1 MLCDLRQPENGD
13 GHESRADRRVAY
25 EMTDRSRQ
33 WITAGLPP
41 GALDALKETLSPSRL
56 WSLLLEVVEARAAA
70 RPAAVLAE
78 QWDRDRFVQASL
90 VDQRRLIEVDRHLLA
105 AASHFD
111 SIELSPVAPLGIC
124 SLLGRASQN
133 KVLSALR
140 GTEVVADPTNV
151 LALEC
156 ARRLRRDPAS
166 VVRLATSHRCVR
178 AQEIPKLPGFSAHF
192 RMFCLVSAGV
202 ERQNHGLVVEAVAD
216 HVVTMLEALDR
227 LETHGFAFPD
237 RRVTVLASPA
247 KAEIGDRIA
256 AAIPRPAV
264 SRAVLE
270 HRYYDGLRFQIA
282 ARSSEGAEI
291 PLVDGGTFDWV
302 AKLTS
307 NRRARYIASAIG
319 SQLVA
324 LLFRAERPAVHDD

>member
-1 MLCDLRQPENGD
+1 
-13 GHESRADRRVAY
+13 
-25 EMTDRSRQ
+25 MTDTSRQ
-33 WITAGLPP
+33 WITEGLPP
-41 GALDALKETLSPSRL
+41 GALDTLTGALPASRL

-70 RPAAVLAE
+70 RQPAALAE
-78 QWDRDRFVQASL
+78 QWDRDRFVRPAL
-90 VDQRRLIEVDRHLLA
+90 VDQRSMIGIDRDLLA
-105 AASHFD
+105 AASRFE
-111 SIELSPVAPLGIC
+111 SIELSPIAPLGVC

-156 ARRLRRDPAS
+156 ARRLRRDPAA

-178 AQEIPKLPGFSAHF
+178 AQEIPKVPGFSAHF

-202 ERQNHGLVVEAVAD
+202 ERRNHAFVVDAAAE
-216 HVVTMLEALDR
+216 HVLTMSSALDH
-227 LETHGFAFPD
+227 LQAHGFAFPD
-237 RRVTVLASPA
+237 RRVTVLASAA
-247 KAEIGDRIA
+247 KGEIADRIA
-256 AAIPRPAV
+256 AAIGRPV
-264 SRAVLE
+264 SRGVLE
-270 HRYYDGLRFQIA
+270 HQYYDGLRFQIG
-282 ARSSEGAEI
+282 ARSSEGVEI

-307 NRRARYIASAIG
+307 NRRARFVASAIG

-324 LLFRAERPAVHDD
+324 LLFRAEGRNTEELRAR